1 MKAIIKVVSAGKFT
15 ADQEQ
20 ILKRV
25 SMVLVEHGFSVAI
38 ERKIKRV
45 QTIKLKAV

>member
-15 ADQEQ
+15 PDQEQ
-20 ILKRV
+20 IIKRIAN
-25 SMVLVEHGFSVAI
+25 VLREHDLSISI
-38 ERKIKRV
+38 ERKIKKV

>member
-1 MKAIIKVVSAGKFT
+1 MKANIKVVTAAKFT
-15 ADQEQ
+15 PDQEQ

-38 ERKIKRV
+38 ERKVKKV
-45 QTIKLKAV
+45 ETIKLKAV